1 MTFILSMDIETV
13 IRLIRKAFIQRE
25 EERQWM
31 LYCSVFPHYDKKSF
45 KQFNEFYKPPVE
57 VVSKTPAEDI
67 IAKAE
72 ALLKKAGER
81 RGNI

>member
-1 MTFILSMDIETV
+1 MQYILSLDIETV
-13 IRLIRKAFIQRE
+13 IRLIRKAFAKRE

-31 LYCSVFPHYDKKSF
+31 LYCSVFPHFDKKSF
-45 KQFNEFYKPPVE
+45 KPFNEFYKPPVE

-81 RGNI
+81 RGNL

>member
-1 MTFILSMDIETV
+1 
-13 IRLIRKAFIQRE
+13 
-25 EERQWM
+25 M

-57 VVSKTPAEDI
+57 VVSKTPADDI